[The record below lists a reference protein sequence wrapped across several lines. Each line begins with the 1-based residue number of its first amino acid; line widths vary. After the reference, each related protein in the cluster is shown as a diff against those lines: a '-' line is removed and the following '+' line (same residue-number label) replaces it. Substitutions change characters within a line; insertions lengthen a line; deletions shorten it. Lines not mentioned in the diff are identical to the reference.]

1 MSNNCCSLYLFSALT
16 KAHKPPS
23 YTLCL
28 YKGWIGSTLDDKS
41 YGRTTSS
48 VLVEYSCVG
57 MASFIKALQRYCC
70 KAKEV
75 YVGNFKIFLP
85 FIFTCGIVLIKK
97 NVFKFIGQLIQNI
110 CLTFK
115 IVRLCQILKYFHSLL
130 VVNLQIFLCT

>member
-23 YTLCL
+23 YTFCL

-48 VLVEYSCVG
+48 VLV
-57 MASFIKALQRYCC
+57 
-70 KAKEV
+70 
-75 YVGNFKIFLP
+75 GNFKIFLP

-97 NVFKFIGQLIQNI
+97 MYSNSSG
-110 CLTFK
+110 
-115 IVRLCQILKYFHSLL
+115 S
-130 VVNLQIFLCT
+130 